1 MERERQHSAIIKL
14 GHEPGRTPLK
24 IVQVEDV
31 PLVRGLEHRGGTFH
45 ARTLVEGVPG
55 TQGNF
60 KFSLSRL
67 GTDYSGP
74 RHRHNFDQF
83 RYMIEG
89 ESDYGDGALAPGMLG
104 YYPEGV
110 PYGPQVNKT
119 EIYGAVLQF
128 GAASGAGYLLPR
140 EVKAGMEALK
150 QFGAF
155 RDGVFQRNEGVP
167 GKRNMDA
174 YQAIWEHLHGREMV
188 YPKGRYS
195 APIFMD
201 SAHYDWVPV
210 KGATGVAEK
219 LFGVWTERRTEA
231 GLIRLEPSASHEVR
245 GRGIYLVLSGAGAC
259 EGKTLKQHTTI
270 FLDRGERAILQ
281 ASERTEF
288 LHYGLPDLS
297 DMTAGVSNSTPA
309 MQAAE

>member
-1 MERERQHSAIIKL
+1 M
-14 GHEPGRTPLK
+14 K
-24 IVQVEDV
+24 IVQIEDV
-31 PLVRGLEHRGGTFH
+31 PSVRGLEHRGGTFH
-45 ARTLVEGVPG
+45 ARTLVEGEPG
-55 TQGNF
+55 TAGNF

-89 ESDYGDGALAPGMLG
+89 ESDYGDGALKPGMLG

-110 PYGPQVNKT
+110 FYGPQVNKT

-128 GAASGAGYLLPR
+128 GGASRSGYLLPR
-140 EVKAGMEALK
+140 EVKAGMEELK
-150 QFGAF
+150 QFGTF
-155 RDGVFQRNEGVP
+155 TDGIFHRNDGVP

-174 YQAIWEHLHGREMV
+174 YQAIWEHVHGRAMA
-188 YPKGRYS
+188 YPKGRYA

-201 SAHYDWVPV
+201 AANYSWAPV
-210 KGATGVAEK
+210 KNAPGVFEK

-231 GLIRLEPSASHEVR
+231 GLLRLESGARHEVR
-245 GRGIYLVLSGAGAC
+245 GRGIYLVLTGAGAC
-259 EGKTLKQHTTI
+259 GEKPLRQYTTL
-270 FLDRGERAILQ
+270 FLDHGECATLS
-281 ASERTEF
+281 AGEATEF

-297 DMTAGVSNSTPA
+297 DMTMALSTAQNA

>member
-1 MERERQHSAIIKL
+1 M
-14 GHEPGRTPLK
+14 K

-31 PLVRGLEHRGGTFH
+31 PSVRGLEHRGGTFH
-45 ARTLVEGVPG
+45 AKTLVEGTPG
-55 TQGNF
+55 SPDNF

-89 ESDYGDGALAPGMLG
+89 ESDYGDGSLKPGMLG

-110 PYGPQVNKT
+110 HYGPQVNKT

-128 GAASGAGYLLPR
+128 AGASGSGYLLPR
-140 EVKAGMEALK
+140 EVKAGMEVLK
-150 QFGAF
+150 NFGTFA
-155 RDGVFQRNEGVP
+155 DGIFHRNEGVP

-174 YQAIWEHLHGREMV
+174 YQAIWEHVHGREMA
-188 YPKGRYS
+188 YPKARYS

-201 SAHYDWVPV
+201 SANYKWVRL
-210 KGATGVAEK
+210 TEGVSGK
-219 LFGVWTERRTEA
+219 LFGVWTERRTKA
-231 GLIRLEPSASHEVR
+231 GLLKLDAAAQHEVK
-245 GRGIYLVLSGAGAC
+245 GRGIYCVLSGSGRC
-259 EGKTLKQHTTI
+259 EGTALKQYTTL
-270 FLDRGERAILQ
+270 FLDYAERAVLH
-281 ASERTEF
+281 ANDSLEV

-297 DMTAGVSNSTPA
+297 DLAADWKSSRA
-309 MQAAE
+309 SLQAAE